1 MKTESTQGES
11 PENFTEVKKHK
22 ERNVKSILW
31 NKFLDILES
40 STFRQIISVILFVIL
55 SLILTLVLTYPEK
68 ATEAILI
75 ACRFENYFF
84 PKFIG
89 SFIIIFNFRSIFEIL
104 KKMIPE
110 FPEYKEKP
118 KGDTIEWIPVVELL
132 DHLFEFE
139 SFKRDDIEKKFGI
152 PRNRFT
158 DLAQKLETLCVLI
171 RGENNSRILNKE
183 FARSDIALILEWKS
197 SAADLR
203 LVSRKIN
210 ESTFTYE
217 PAWRSMVDKVKEFLT
232 PKFEEDSEEEICE
245 SPSLSGFVT
254 RKIGSFE

>member
-1 MKTESTQGES
+1 MKNDSIQGGT
-11 PENFTEVKKHK
+11 PENIAEAKKTK

-31 NKFLDILES
+31 NKFLDILED
-40 STFRQIISVILFVIL
+40 STFRQIISVILLIKS
-55 SLILTLVLTYPEK
+55 SLILALVLTYPEK
-68 ATEAILI
+68 ASELLLTAWK
-75 ACRFENYFF
+75 FENFLI
-84 PKFIG
+84 PKIVW
-89 SFIIIFNFRSIFEIL
+89 SFILIFNFKRIFEIL
-104 KKMIPE
+104 KNLIPE
-110 FPEYKEKP
+110 FPEVKEEP

-158 DLAQKLETLCVLI
+158 DLAQKLEELCVLK

-183 FARSDIALILEWKS
+183 FARSDIANILAWKS
-197 SAADLR
+197 TAEDLR
-203 LVSRKIN
+203 LVSRKIDD
-210 ESTFTYE
+210 SSWTYE
-217 PAWRSMVDKVKEFLT
+217 PAGKSMVDKVKDFLT
-232 PKFEEDSEEEICE
+232 PNPEEEIDE